1 MQDNALPHPE
11 KLIIV
16 LLAKIDFKETQLMRQ
31 SSASPIEGLW
41 YIIRC
46 IWELRIISK
55 QRSYLR
61 KFFKK
66 TVERNVKVEK
76 VERLTKSMKE
86 NLMKVIECQAADN
99 NM

>member
-55 QRSYLR
+55 QRN
-61 KFFKK
+61 FFLK